1 MQRLKTEKVIRKHIV
16 RDLRVDFRFNN
27 PAAKVTAALVLLS
40 VGSLL
45 VFGIVSNF
53 TIGALT
59 DERATISRDTLES
72 ASGFYPNSSRLHA
85 RLAEVTEQESD
96 PSLALDH
103 ALQAVRL
110 SPHNYN
116 YRLLLASI
124 EEATGD
130 STAAEQSLRAGLALA
145 PNKTEVHWQLANLLL
160 REGGLEQAL
169 DQFRA
174 ACALNSKLLPVTL
187 NMVWRSSGGNLDA
200 AEAVTDSQP
209 EARLTLARFLLKHD
223 DAINASRIF
232 SQLGPRARLASKEAR
247 EFLEALI
254 AAGKLSLAH
263 DLWIG
268 IHADQ
273 VRDPVLI
280 WNGSFESDIAKEF
293 AQFDWITSN
302 TEYAKIRIGAGTA
315 RTGSRSLRIDF
326 AGRDTTRLGG
336 EVKQLIIVR
345 PSTRYMLECYSNS
358 EKLVTPE
365 GPQVVVTT
373 ADSRTSIAAS
383 EPIAAGRPGWQ
394 PVHCEFA
401 APSNVNGESVALL
414 ITIRRQPKF
423 SYDEPTRGTIYF
435 DDFSITQQP
444 DQSGAQLSSNGKRYQ
459 TRHSL

>member
-1 MQRLKTEKVIRKHIV
+1 MQRSRTDKGIRKHIV
-16 RDLRVDFRFNN
+16 RDIRVDFGFNN
-27 PAAKVTAALVLLS
+27 PAAKVTVGLVLLS
-40 VGSLL
+40 ALSLL

-53 TIGALT
+53 TVGALT

-72 ASGFYPNSSRLHA
+72 ASGFYPYSSRLHA
-85 RLAEVTEQESD
+85 RLAEVTEEDSD
-96 PSLALDH
+96 LSLALDH
-103 ALQAVRL
+103 ALLAVRL

-124 EEATGD
+124 EEANGD

-160 REGGLEQAL
+160 REGDLEQAIE
-169 DQFRA
+169 QFRA
-174 ACALNSKLLPVTL
+174 ACALNSRLLPVTL
-187 NMVWRSSGGNLDA
+187 NMVWRSSGGNLEA

-223 DAINASRIF
+223 DSINASRIF

-254 AAGKLSLAH
+254 AAGKPSLAR

-268 IHADQ
+268 IHAEQ
-273 VRDPVLI
+273 GRDPVLI

-302 TEYAKIRIGAGTA
+302 TEYAKIRIGTGLA

-336 EVKQLIIVR
+336 EVKQLIIVQ
-345 PSTRYMLECYSNS
+345 PNTHYILECYSNA

-365 GPQVVVTT
+365 GPQVVLTT
-373 ADSRTSIAAS
+373 ADSRNLIAAS
-383 EPIAAGRPGWQ
+383 EPVAAGQPGWQ
-394 PVHCEFA
+394 RVRCEFA
-401 APSNVNGESVALL
+401 APSNVNGEPVALV

-423 SYDEPTRGTIYF
+423 SYDEPTRGTMYF
-435 DDFSITQQP
+435 DDFSLAPEP
-444 DQSGAQLSSNGKRYQ
+444 DQDGAQLSSNGKRHQ
-459 TRHSL
+459 ARHSL

>member
-1 MQRLKTEKVIRKHIV
+1 MQQLKNKKASRKHIV
-16 RDLRVDFRFNN
+16 RDIRVDVGLNN
-27 PAAKVTAALVLLS
+27 PAAKVTFTLALLS

-45 VFGIVSNF
+45 LFGIVYNF
-53 TIGALT
+53 TVGALT
-59 DERATISRDTLES
+59 DERAAISRDTLES

-85 RLAEVTEQESD
+85 RLAELTEQESD
-96 PSLALDH
+96 LSLALDH

-124 EEATGD
+124 EEAAGD
-130 STAAEQSLRAGLALA
+130 STAAEQSLKTGLALA
-145 PNKTEVHWQLANLLL
+145 PYKTEVHWQLANLLL
-160 REGGLEQAL
+160 REGSLEQAV

-187 NMVWRSSGGNLDA
+187 NMVWRSSGGNLEA
-200 AEAVTDSQP
+200 AEAVTDSRP

-254 AAGKLSLAH
+254 ASGKLNLAH

-273 VRDPVLI
+273 GRDPILI
-280 WNGSFESDIAKEF
+280 WNGSFESDIAKDF

-315 RTGSRSLRIDF
+315 HTGSRSLRIDF

-336 EVKQLIIVR
+336 EVKQLIILR
-345 PSTRYMLECYSNS
+345 PNTRYILECYANA
-358 EKLVTPE
+358 EKLVTPS

-383 EPIAAGRPGWQ
+383 EPIAAGQPGWQ

-401 APSNVNGESVALL
+401 APSSADGESVAVL

-423 SYDEPTRGTIYF
+423 SYDEPTRGTMYF
-435 DDFSITQQP
+435 DDFSLTRQP
-444 DQSGAQLSSNGKRYQ
+444 DQGGAQLSSNGKR
-459 TRHSL
+459 